1 MGSMYAGTAICWAMV
16 GCADATPGTAATR
29 PTERVVAAASPA
41 APLAK
46 YLRQGA
52 AVPVGRG
59 HPRWDGGRPSLERGC
74 GPLSSPRPVESN
86 SWECARFV
94 PPRACGFTIWR
105 FGRASEQK
113 LHRSGSSSLSPTD
126 PGRGASIISRLPTHH
141 GQPTAISAEQKTVRD
156 KMADPRALGAA
167 KERNTSHPPRL
178 RRVRKGLSLA
188 TRRRVGPCRQP
199 GWRQS
204 TDQPSETT
212 QARKSCWS

>member
-1 MGSMYAGTAICWAMV
+1 MYAGTAICWAMV

-59 HPRWDGGRPSLERGC
+59 HPRWDGVDQASSADAGHCRARDRWSRTRGSALASSRLGLAVSLFGDLDARLNKSFTGRGL
-74 GPLSSPRPVESN
+74 PLWS
-86 SWECARFV
+86 
-94 PPRACGFTIWR
+94 
-105 FGRASEQK
+105 
-113 LHRSGSSSLSPTD
+113 TD